1 MSGVPMTHGLDTSS
15 LDPDVRAIVESLNER
30 LYQLVEIVIELEHRV
45 LLIESCFESGGCQ
58 A

>member
-1 MSGVPMTHGLDTSS
+1 MSDVPMTHGLDTSS
-15 LDPDVRAIVESLNER
+15 LDPVARAIVEALNER

-45 LLIESCFESGGCQ
+45 LLVESCFESGECQ